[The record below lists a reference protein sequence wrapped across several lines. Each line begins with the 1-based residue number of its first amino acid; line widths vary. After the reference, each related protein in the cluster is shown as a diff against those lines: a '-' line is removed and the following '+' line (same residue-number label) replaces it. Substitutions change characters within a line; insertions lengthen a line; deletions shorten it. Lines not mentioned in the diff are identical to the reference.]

1 MTKTLIHG
9 RYNMKR
15 LLFLASTLT
24 ISFSLSMA
32 LVKEAGAY
40 SFTSLDVPGATA
52 AIAFGIND
60 AGGVVGYYYD
70 ATVVRYGFTYDGSSY
85 SSLNVPGA
93 IETVA
98 FGINDAGS
106 VVGSYYDA
114 TGRYGFT
121 YNGSSYSSLNVPGA
135 TATEAYGINDAG
147 SVVGWYYDA
156 TGGYGFIATAQP
168 GDPTYNASV
177 PEPSTLLLLGSG
189 FAGLAVF
196 RKRFKE

>member
-1 MTKTLIHG
+1 
-9 RYNMKR
+9 MKR

-32 LVKEAGAY
+32 LVKEARAY

-52 AIAFGIND
+52 AIA
-60 AGGVVGYYYD
+60 Y
-70 ATVVRYGFTYDGSSY
+70 
-85 SSLNVPGA
+85 
-93 IETVA
+93 
-98 FGINDAGS
+98 GINDAGS

-114 TGRYGFT
+114 TG
-121 YNGSSYSSLNVPGA
+121 
-135 TATEAYGINDAG
+135 
-147 SVVGWYYDA
+147 W
-156 TGGYGFIATAQP
+156 YGFIATAQP

>member
-1 MTKTLIHG
+1 
-9 RYNMKR
+9 
-15 LLFLASTLT
+15 
-24 ISFSLSMA
+24 MA
-32 LVKEAGAY
+32 LVKEARPF
-40 SFTSLDVPGATA
+40 SFTSLDLPGTTA
-52 AIAFGIND
+52 AIA
-60 AGGVVGYYYD
+60 Y
-70 ATVVRYGFTYDGSSY
+70 
-85 SSLNVPGA
+85 
-93 IETVA
+93 
-98 FGINDAGS
+98 GINDAGS

-114 TGRYGFT
+114 TGWYGFT

-135 TATEAYGINDAG
+135 TATVAFGINDAGSVAGYYTDATGLYGFTYNGSSYSYLNVPGATGTEAYGINDAG